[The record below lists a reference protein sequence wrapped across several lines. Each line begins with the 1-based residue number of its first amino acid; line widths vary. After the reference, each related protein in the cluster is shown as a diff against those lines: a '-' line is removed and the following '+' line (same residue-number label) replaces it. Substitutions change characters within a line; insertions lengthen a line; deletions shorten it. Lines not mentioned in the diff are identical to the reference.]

1 MYSEPYSRASQ
12 SYLYT
17 KYRKDT
23 AKYPDTVLQDDKR
36 QLAWMDSVLNV
47 AKEDWVV
54 VAGHHPIFAETGKND
69 SERLDMQKRVD
80 AILRKHKNVSMY
92 LCGHIHN
99 FQHIRMQG
107 SQIDYVVNSSASLSR
122 PVKPIEGTQFCSPAA
137 GFSLINVNSTN

>member
-1 MYSEPYSRASQ
+1 
-12 SYLYT
+12 
-17 KYRKDT
+17 
-23 AKYPDTVLQDDKR
+23 
-36 QLAWMDSVLNV
+36 MDSVLNV

-122 PVKPIEGTQFCSPAA
+122 PVEPIEGTQFCSPAA
-137 GFSLINVNSTN
+137 GFSLITADKSQLNLHMIDAAGKVIYTVARSKQ